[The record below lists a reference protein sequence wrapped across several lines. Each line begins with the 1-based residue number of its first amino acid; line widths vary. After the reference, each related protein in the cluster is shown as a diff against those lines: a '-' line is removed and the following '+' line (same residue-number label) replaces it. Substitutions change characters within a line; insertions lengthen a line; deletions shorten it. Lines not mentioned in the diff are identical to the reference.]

1 MTITVTTPPAVEPI
15 SLKEMMDYLRLDAP
29 TEASTLLS
37 LISAARAEVETRTGR
52 ALAAQT
58 LTLTLDKFPRSLILP
73 LPRPMLD
80 SVTSVKYYDADG
92 ELQTLSSES
101 YVVDNSGA
109 PGAIYAPNGWP
120 VTQARPGA
128 VQIEYVTK
136 GECPDPLKV
145 VIQYLVSLWFHRRE
159 PVEVATVVAKIPLT
173 VEALIQ
179 SHRIIYRLPE

>member
-1 MTITVTTPPAVEPI
+1 MTITVTTPPAAEPI

-58 LTLTLDKFPRSLILP
+58 LTLTLDKFPKSLILP

-92 ELQTLSSES
+92 ELQTLSS
-101 YVVDNSGA
+101 
-109 PGAIYAPNGWP
+109 
-120 VTQARPGA
+120 
-128 VQIEYVTK
+128 
-136 GECPDPLKV
+136 
-145 VIQYLVSLWFHRRE
+145 
-159 PVEVATVVAKIPLT
+159 
-173 VEALIQ
+173 
-179 SHRIIYRLPE
+179 